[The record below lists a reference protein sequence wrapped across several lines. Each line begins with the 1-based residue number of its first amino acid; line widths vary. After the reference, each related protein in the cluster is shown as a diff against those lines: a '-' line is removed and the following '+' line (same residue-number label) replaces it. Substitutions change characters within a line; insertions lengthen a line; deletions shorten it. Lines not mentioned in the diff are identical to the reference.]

1 MFLKELHLNNFRNY
15 SECKLNFSKNKTI
28 FVGKNAQGKTNLL
41 ESIYYLATLSSIRAS
56 NDNELILKGYDV
68 AKIAGVINKNDTDI
82 KLDVILNPP
91 KKKII
96 KVNALKKTK
105 YSQFVGNLAIVNFCI
120 NDLLLLRG
128 NPSDRRKWIDDA
140 IGQLYPAYKD
150 RLLKYNKIRVQRS
163 NLIKEYKGKISLADY
178 QQDFLSVWN
187 YQFIIS
193 GSNLV
198 HLRQKFL
205 KEIQTRAMEKHK
217 HISYGDELLCIKYN
231 SSVAGDFNCLEDDV
245 QPPKLIAEQF
255 EHSIQKKQ
263 KKELTRGQT
272 LIGPHRDDISFFVND
287 LDARLYASQGQQR
300 TIVLALKLAELDF
313 VENIIHDNPL
323 LLLDDVLAELDKF
336 RQQYLLDSIKENT
349 QTIITTV
356 DVEKFDS
363 DYLQDVDIYTVEAGA
378 VRR

>member
-1 MFLKELHLNNFRNY
+1 MFLKELNLSNFRNY
-15 SECKLNFSKNKTI
+15 KECRLNFFKNKTI

-41 ESIYYLATLSSIRAS
+41 ESIYYLSTLSSIRAS
-56 NDNELILKGYDV
+56 NDNELILKGQEV
-68 AKIAGVINKNDTDI
+68 AKISCVVNKYDTDI

-91 KKKII
+91 KKKVI
-96 KVNALKKTK
+96 KVNTLKKTR
-105 YSQFVGNLAIVNFCI
+105 YSNFIGNLAIINFCI

-140 IGQLYPAYKD
+140 IGQLYPAYRD
-150 RLLKYNKIRVQRS
+150 RLSRYNKIRLQRS
-163 NLIKEYKGKISLADY
+163 NLIKEYKGKASLNYY
-178 QQDFLSVWN
+178 QQDFISVWN
-187 YQFIIS
+187 DQFIIA

-205 KEIQTRAMEKHK
+205 KEIQARAMEKHK

-231 SSVAGDFNCLEDDV
+231 SSVAGDFNCLEDNV
-245 QPPKLIAEQF
+245 QPPGLIAELF
-255 EHSIQKKQ
+255 EQNIKKKQ
-263 KKELTRGQT
+263 KEELIRGQT
-272 LIGPHRDDISFFVND
+272 LIGPHRDDISFFIND
-287 LDARLYASQGQQR
+287 LEARQYASQGQQR
-300 TIVLALKLAELDF
+300 TVVLALKLAELDF

-336 RQQYLLDSIKENT
+336 RQQYLLDSLKKNT

-363 DYLQDVDIYTVEAGA
+363 DYLKDVDLYTVEAGT